1 MSGSFFADFH
11 FLRPWFLLLLLIPL
25 SFYFSVFKGNQNV
38 SSWEKVCD
46 KNLLNY
52 LLIKDKSSKRK
63 IGVALTYLGLIL
75 SIVAISGPTWKK
87 YDIPALNNQSPVMI
101 VLNMS
106 SDMLKTDIKPNRL
119 DRAKI
124 EILQLLRDLG
134 SSEVALVAY
143 TNEPFLISPM
153 TSDPEIIINLL
164 DAVVPDIMPI
174 NGDRLDR
181 AINLADKKITEAGYK
196 NGNIVVFTCETPM
209 SLGSAISAVKQANK
223 NGNSVNIVNISTTQ
237 NDKLKQIASMGD
249 GIYLQSGDNI
259 KLIANRI
266 LKQKENY
273 KKGNNKT
280 AQWLDFGWYL
290 LLVVA
295 LCCLNFFRKGVLIVV
310 LTLCISSAAEAGF
323 WFNDNFMAMKSFK
336 QKQYGDAAE
345 KFENIKWKG
354 SSYYKDGDFEQA
366 AKLFEDQDDI
376 ESMYNY
382 GNALAK
388 SGKIDDAIKVYE
400 NVLEKNASHEDA
412 KYNLEYLKQQQQQ
425 SQSQNQKRD
434 DKQNNKNNKNS
445 DNQNNQEKQNQQGQN
460 ADSEQNQDENKDKEE
475 AKAQSVMSPAQ
486 ADKENE
492 DRQSQ
497 DDSKENQSEQKQE
510 TKQSTE
516 EQKVPKAGAKQGPQ
530 DEEYDEEVQAK
541 IQKFREIPE
550 DKGGL
555 LRAFVKKEYLKN
567 RYGD

>member
-25 SFYFSVFKGNQNV
+25 SFYFSIFKGNQNV

-63 IGVALTYLGLIL
+63 IGVALMYLGLIL
-75 SIVAISGPTWKK
+75 SIVAMSGPTWKK

-124 EILQLLRDLG
+124 EISQLLRDLG

-209 SLGSAISAVKQANK
+209 SLGSAISAVKQASK

-310 LTLCISSAAEAGF
+310 LTLCISSTAEAGF
-323 WFNDNFMAMKSFK
+323 WFNDNFIAMKSFK
-336 QKQYGDAAE
+336 QKQYSDAAE

-354 SSYYKDGDFEQA
+354 ASYYKDGDFELA
-366 AKLFEDQDDI
+366 AKLFENQNDV

-388 SGKIDDAIKVYE
+388 SGKIDDAIKIYCKKCGASRTVPTDGYLAA
-400 NVLEKNASHEDA
+400 NAFLNIDSLTLE
-412 KYNLEYLKQQQQQ
+412 
-425 SQSQNQKRD
+425 
-434 DKQNNKNNKNS
+434 
-445 DNQNNQEKQNQQGQN
+445 
-460 ADSEQNQDENKDKEE
+460 
-475 AKAQSVMSPAQ
+475 
-486 ADKENE
+486 
-492 DRQSQ
+492 
-497 DDSKENQSEQKQE
+497 
-510 TKQSTE
+510 
-516 EQKVPKAGAKQGPQ
+516 
-530 DEEYDEEVQAK
+530 
-541 IQKFREIPE
+541 
-550 DKGGL
+550 
-555 LRAFVKKEYLKN
+555 
-567 RYGD
+567 